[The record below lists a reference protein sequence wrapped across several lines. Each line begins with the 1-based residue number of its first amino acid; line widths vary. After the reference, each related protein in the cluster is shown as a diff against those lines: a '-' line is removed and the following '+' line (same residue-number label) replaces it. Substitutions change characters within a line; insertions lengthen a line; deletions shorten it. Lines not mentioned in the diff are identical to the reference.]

1 MESQHPY
8 LYSAE
13 RSGIFLSIYYSSQ
26 STSSRNPSVRE
37 LKMLK
42 SGKSLS
48 GWSGWECCGIAKHVL
63 EFTTQW
69 VIPAEIFLSL
79 ALVAI
84 DLKIQLLKMHLM
96 T

>member
-1 MESQHPY
+1 
-8 LYSAE
+8 
-13 RSGIFLSIYYSSQ
+13 
-26 STSSRNPSVRE
+26 
-37 LKMLK
+37 MLK

-48 GWSGWECCGIAKHVL
+48 GWSGWSGWECCGIGKHVL

>member
-1 MESQHPY
+1 
-8 LYSAE
+8 
-13 RSGIFLSIYYSSQ
+13 
-26 STSSRNPSVRE
+26 
-37 LKMLK
+37 MLK

-48 GWSGWECCGIAKHVL
+48 GLSGSECCGIGKHVL

-84 DLKIQLLKMHLM
+84 DLKIQLSKNASDDLSLSRKHCSINGSLFNGLQLCSAILLSPQK
-96 T
+96 